1 MNFIGRITC
10 ITVDVTAA
18 FSVHMTG
25 QFVLNSTFV
34 FITLEDLMTDYKPM
48 TQLPE
53 TGGYKAGDVLVLV
66 GELFGRGYANGL
78 IEEARR
84 IGMTVIG
91 TTVGRRDSDGTLRP
105 LNADELAEAES
116 LLGSSIIN
124 VPLEAGFDMESV
136 DGQPS
141 VAELLKK
148 AKPDEYNAI
157 SFPDGLVEKACTA
170 GTARFRTAIAKV
182 AKELETLAPPG
193 ANILLSH
200 SMAGG
205 IPRARVFMPLLNRV
219 FKGTGEKYLSSEAF
233 WNSNLGRLC
242 DTSFNEV
249 TADTFRYLIEETAG
263 LRERT
268 AASGG
273 RVCYSAYGYHGTG
286 VLVGGE
292 YRWQSY
298 TPYVQGIAKMR
309 LESIAEEATSK
320 GISATVFNC
329 PEIQTNSS
337 ALFLGV
343 EISLYPLITA
353 IYREAGEQVAKPV
366 EARCQAML
374 KEGET
379 MAHLLER
386 ADAYL
391 SSPILEQIIDFAT
404 WPQPNTREQAEL
416 MLASSAELMGMHV
429 DQKQLVCAELS
440 RIVFL
445 STGRLMLHSSWNPS
459 SAVIWLNHDIIGR
472 LLADPSGAG
481 IA

>member
-1 MNFIGRITC
+1 
-10 ITVDVTAA
+10 
-18 FSVHMTG
+18 MTKY
-25 QFVLNSTFV
+25 L
-34 FITLEDLMTDYKPM
+34 PM
-48 TQLPE
+48 MQLPE
-53 TGGYKAGDVLVLV
+53 TGGYKAGDVLVLA

-78 IEEARR
+78 IEEAKR

-91 TTVGRRDSDGTLRP
+91 TTVGRRDSDGSLRP
-105 LNADELAEAES
+105 LNAAELAEAES
-116 LLGSSIIN
+116 LLGGSIIN
-124 VPLEAGFDMESV
+124 IPLEAGFDMESV

-141 VAELLKK
+141 VIELLKK
-148 AKPDEYNAI
+148 AKPDEWDSI
-157 SFPDGLVEKACTA
+157 SFPEGLIEKACAA
-170 GTARFRTAIAKV
+170 GTARFRAAISNV
-182 AKELETLAPPG
+182 AKELENRIPTG

-219 FKGTGEKYLSSEAF
+219 FKGTGDKYLSSEAF
-233 WNSNLGRLC
+233 WNSKLGRLC

-249 TADTFRYLIEETAG
+249 TADTFRYLIDETAG
-263 LRERT
+263 LRERAT
-268 AASGG
+268 ASGA

-286 VLVGGE
+286 VLVNSE

-309 LESIAEEATSK
+309 LESIAEEASSN

-353 IYREAGEQVAKPV
+353 IYREAGQPV
-366 EARCQAML
+366 SAPIEARCQAML

-379 MAHLLER
+379 MTRLLER

-391 SSPILEQIIDFAT
+391 SSPILEQILDFDT

-416 MLASSAELMGMHV
+416 MLASSAELMGMHS

-445 STGRLMLHSSWNPS
+445 STGRLMLHGSWNPV
-459 SAVIWLNHDIIGR
+459 APVVWLNHDIIGR
-472 LLADPSGAG
+472 LLADPRGTG